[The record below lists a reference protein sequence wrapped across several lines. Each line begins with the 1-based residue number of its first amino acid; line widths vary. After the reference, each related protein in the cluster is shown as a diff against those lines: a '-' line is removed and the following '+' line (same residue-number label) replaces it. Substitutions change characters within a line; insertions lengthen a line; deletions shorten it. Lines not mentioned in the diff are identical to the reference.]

1 MKLCKSLCAM
11 IKGLKKN
18 PCKSFYATIKNLVEY
33 SNLVTSILP
42 LSCIPP
48 LIGTIEEDTNPPVP
62 HYKDCLAYWD
72 KVSVDICYGR
82 YLLYKNTKGVIKFWF
97 GLSATPEKANL
108 IIWFEKGN
116 FPVDNTD
123 YVKALRDKFEL
134 KKQCNE
140 SQKEVWIAIMED
152 KDFEKFCN
160 NNSSDKD
167 RKDIIINFWQL
178 VLRLLN

>member
-1 MKLCKSLCAM
+1 M
-11 IKGLKKN
+11 IKGLKKK

-48 LIGTIEEDTNPPVP
+48 SIGTIEEDPKPPVP

-72 KVSVDICYGR
+72 NVNPDICYGR
-82 YLLYKNTKGVIKFWF
+82 YLIYKKVIKFWF

-160 NNSSDKD
+160 NNSSDYERKKIIKD
-167 RKDIIINFWQL
+167 FWQS
-178 VLRLLN
+178 VLGELN